1 MGVQIDGWIRIV
13 SLVPEFELG
22 VWNTWIFMGP
32 FLLVILLIMLVMM
45 KKGGPAGGSV
55 RAVQRACKSKITLLV
70 ASLSK
75 LIYFPAMIYSVFLP
89 LKLGSI
95 WFYVGLPITLLGLVG
110 STFVLVDWAN
120 THAGEPVTRGI
131 YRYSRHPMYVTG
143 VFVFLGVS
151 IMSASWVFL
160 LLTII
165 FGVGVT
171 RPYFVKVEEAECLG
185 YYGAAY
191 REYMN
196 RTPRWIGIPNSKEK
210 G

>member
-1 MGVQIDGWIRIV
+1 M
-13 SLVPEFELG
+13 SLILTFELG
-22 VWNTWIFMGP
+22 VWNAWIFMVP
-32 FLLVILLIMLVMM
+32 ALLVTLLCILLMM
-45 KKGGPAGGSV
+45 KKVVPGGPARV
-55 RAVQRACKSKITLLV
+55 PCKSKTTLLV

-75 LIYFPAMIYSVFLP
+75 IIYFPAVIYSVFLP
-89 LKLGSI
+89 LQVGTM
-95 WFYVGLPITLLGLVG
+95 WFYVGLPITLIGLVG
-110 STFVLVDWAN
+110 TILVLVDWA
-120 THAGEPVTRGI
+120 TTPTGQPVTRGI

-165 FGVGVT
+165 SGVGFT
-171 RPYFVKVEEAECLG
+171 RPYSVKVEEAQCIG
-185 YYGAAY
+185 HYGAAY

-196 RTPRWIGIPNSKEK
+196 RTPRWLGLPKSKTRD

>member
-1 MGVQIDGWIRIV
+1 V
-13 SLVPEFELG
+13 SLVPDFELG

-32 FLLVILLIMLVMM
+32 FLLVTLLIMLLMM
-45 KKGGPAGGSV
+45 KKGGSAGGSV
-55 RAVQRACKSKITLLV
+55 RAVQRACKSKITLFV

-75 LIYFPAMIYSVFLP
+75 LIYFPAVIYSVFLP

-95 WFYVGLPITLLGLVG
+95 WFYAGLPITLLGLAG
-110 STFVLVDWAN
+110 STIVLVDWAN
-120 THAGEPVTRGI
+120 TPAGEPVTRGI

-196 RTPRWIGIPNSKEK
+196 RTPRWIGIPKSSKE
-210 G
+210 